1 MVDSGRSEDAF
12 VLVVIPL
19 PTQGNNFFELECIVS
34 DVNQGGDGEAPPPRH
49 CLVPVDPDWLDEC
62 EVLVGQVEV

>member
-1 MVDSGRSEDAF
+1 MVDCGRSEDAF

-34 DVNQGGDGEAPPPRH
+34 DVNQGGDGEAPPHDIVWFLLIPIGWTS
-49 CLVPVDPDWLDEC
+49 VKFW
-62 EVLVGQVEV
+62 

>member
-1 MVDSGRSEDAF
+1 MVDCGRSEDAF

-34 DVNQGGDGEAPPPRH
+34 DVNQGGDGEAPPPTTLFGS
-49 CLVPVDPDWLDEC
+49 C
-62 EVLVGQVEV
+62 